1 MEEKM
6 RKNVTTGL
14 IGLSLILCLIGLL
27 GSSWL
32 KVDFNDEDV
41 EGYISLSEYHIEYDN
56 IEVSMGFSEICDE
69 TEDEE
74 ACELATA
81 GTVAKVFLWLGV
93 LLTLLMLVMAI
104 LPMAGVSW
112 MDENVPD
119 IAKSIISWSAGS
131 VMLGAVLLWYVLLPD
146 IGGMDVGMS
155 VYMTII
161 AGLLGLGSTILE
173 KYEIDVKMSRR

>member
-32 KVDFNDEDV
+32 TVDYNDEEV

-93 LLTLLMLVMAI
+93 LLTLLMLVM
-104 LPMAGVSW
+104 
-112 MDENVPD
+112 
-119 IAKSIISWSAGS
+119 
-131 VMLGAVLLWYVLLPD
+131 LGAVLLWYVLLPD

-155 VYMTII
+155 AYITII
-161 AGLLGLGSTILE
+161 AGLLGLGSTVLE
-173 KYEIDVKMSRR
+173 KYEISMTMSRR